1 MGLLCL
7 LLPAHCRWGRIV
19 TTETALVKR
28 QISAPNFTE
37 GQIQAL
43 RVVLADYL
51 EMIQDLQDEVEEL
64 KGLQEVR

>member
-1 MGLLCL
+1 M
-7 LLPAHCRWGRIV
+7 